1 MADPGKYDFD
11 FSGRLLLVV
20 EDNQISFRLISA
32 VLSKVKMGIVHAST
46 GRKAVEICESDQPL
60 DLVLMDL
67 QLPEVNGLEATRQIK
82 RIRPELD
89 VIATTA
95 NTFNEDEAAS
105 RAAGASAY
113 INKPL
118 QFKKLFELMQSFFDQ
133 KK

>member
-1 MADPGKYDFD
+1 MVDPGKYDFD
-11 FSGRLLLVV
+11 FTGKVLLVV

-32 VLSKVKMGIVHAST
+32 VLSKVNLGIVHAST
-46 GRKAVEICESDQPL
+46 GRKAVEICKSDQPL

-67 QLPEVNGLEATRQIK
+67 QLPELSGLEATRQIK
-82 RIRPELD
+82 RIRPDLH

-95 NTFNEDEAAS
+95 DTFDEDEAAS

-113 INKPL
+113 VTKPL
-118 QFKKLFELMQSFFDQ
+118 QFKKLFELIQSFFDQ